1 MAAYVV
7 VHVREVKDHQGLAN
21 YLLGVLPPILQKF
34 GGEFIMRGRPVETLK
49 ASTPDPEMMHMMLGA
64 IRFEN
69 AEQARRWFNAEEY
82 RQPKALLE
90 RSAVFNMFLFEGL
103 YGLYA
108 VENEKQFSRI
118 NSIARR

>member
-7 VHVREVKDHQGLAN
+7 VHVREVKDHEGLEN
-21 YLLGVLPPILQKF
+21 YLLKVLPPILQKF

-49 ASTPDPEMMHMMLGA
+49 ASTPDPEMTRMMLGA

-103 YGLYA
+103 YGL
-108 VENEKQFSRI
+108 
-118 NSIARR
+118 